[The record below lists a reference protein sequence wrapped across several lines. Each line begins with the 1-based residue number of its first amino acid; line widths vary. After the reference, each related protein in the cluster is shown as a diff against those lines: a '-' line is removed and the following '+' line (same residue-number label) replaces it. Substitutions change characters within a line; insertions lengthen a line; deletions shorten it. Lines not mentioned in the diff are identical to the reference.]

1 MFNNLKKQYKDA
13 IIRHWRRGMHER
25 LMTIHTS
32 ADPTEVLKEDPREH
46 EFLANIEQ
54 NMAGLPGFDDQDPSP
69 TISPPLLDG
78 SKEVFYWIQNPA
90 LPKSK

>member
-1 MFNNLKKQYKDA
+1 
-13 IIRHWRRGMHER
+13 MHER

-32 ADPTEVLKEDPREH
+32 AEPTEVLKEDSCEH

-54 NMAGLPGFDDQDPSP
+54 NMAGLPGFDDQDQSP

-78 SKEVFYWIQNPA
+78 SKEVFY
-90 LPKSK
+90 